1 MATAAPALARRLE
14 MAAPIPL
21 DPPVTKATFP
31 AKLPS
36 VTLLESIVRLS
47 LLEYLM
53 WLRLKN
59 MDARLEN
66 KYLRGSG
73 EDNNKPVC
81 PFSNSSRN

>member
-36 VTLLESIVRLS
+36 VTLLDSIVCVHLIALRYYFLS
-47 LLEYLM
+47 
-53 WLRLKN
+53 
-59 MDARLEN
+59 
-66 KYLRGSG
+66 
-73 EDNNKPVC
+73 C
-81 PFSNSSRN
+81 